1 MKTTFFKL
9 LVMVFAGV
17 ILFTSCDRDQD
28 QGPDVLV
35 TVNGDPVRTRDLQLS
50 WSALSE
56 EERQE
61 YLGPQ
66 GTRKLLDEF
75 ITWKLMAQE
84 AEKRR
89 LDEDPAVK
97 ERIELFRQRMLVNAL
112 LDRGVSDADIFR
124 YFQENFIRCSFIFLK
139 FPENASNKQK
149 SKVKSRAEAI
159 YEELKQGA
167 DFGELARARSEAANA
182 FSGGDMGYVTHS
194 TLSNMGGFKT
204 AEAVFGLKEPGAF
217 TRPMQVEDGYCIY
230 RLLEP
235 LGNLN
240 PAGLS
245 QELRNAL
252 REHKREEVIRSFANE
267 LNSRPDNE
275 IVYNERALRALLEN
289 VRQAWEDSDSGTGL
303 EPGATIEPGGTS
315 SPEAPAPPPDNEGE

>member
-1 MKTTFFKL
+1 MKTSFFKL
-9 LVMVFAGV
+9 SVMVFAAI
-17 ILFTSCDRDQD
+17 ILFTSCDRDRD

-35 TVNGDPVRTRDLQLS
+35 TVNDDPVRTRDLQIS

-66 GTRKLLDEF
+66 GVRKLLDEL

-97 ERIELFRQRMLVNAL
+97 ERIELFKQRMLVNAL
-112 LDRGVSDADIFR
+112 LDRAVSDADIFR

-149 SKVKSRAEAI
+149 SKVKSRTEAI

-167 DFGELARARSEAANA
+167 DFGELARTRSEAANA
-182 FSGGDMGYVTHS
+182 AGGGDMGYVTHS
-194 TLSNMGGFKT
+194 TLSNMVDFKT
-204 AEAVFGLKEPGAF
+204 AEAVFSLKKPGAF

-230 RLLEP
+230 QLLEP
-235 LGNLN
+235 QGNLN

-252 REHKREEVIRSFANE
+252 RERKREEVIRSFANE

-275 IVYNERALRALLEN
+275 IVYNERALRAFLEN
-289 VRQAWEDSDSGTGL
+289 VRQAWEDSDSGTG
-303 EPGATIEPGGTS
+303 IEPGGTS
-315 SPEAPAPPPDNEGE
+315 SPEVPAPPADNQGE